1 MSLTA
6 NDTKSKLLS
15 SFENLSFENI
25 FFKEARTEAKGFLS
39 LLDFPTSRDEYW
51 KYTRLAKL
59 IGKLY
64 KIQKNTEFS
73 LPQPILTNT
82 QNLSVSFVNGF
93 YHSQNSNTQNFSLSS
108 FSELKSNELK
118 IAEEHLSKHASCN
131 GHIFTA
137 INTAYFTDGV
147 FINIPEKTDVAQP
160 VCINHYISGNEIIS
174 NFRTLLIA
182 EKNSRS
188 TIIFNTES
196 VNASDSFANIV
207 TEILVEE
214 NAKVDF
220 YLIQNENK
228 NCSQIHTVQ
237 VQQKASSSFAIHT
250 ISLSGEL
257 VRNNLNIVVKGANCE
272 TILNG
277 LYVPVSGQHIDN
289 HTLVDHKFPHCNSS
303 ELYKGV
309 MSGKSNAVFNG
320 KVFVR
325 PLAQKTNAYQSNQNI
340 LLSDDANVNSK
351 PELEIYADDVKCSH
365 GSTTGQLDDDAM
377 FYLRARGINSETA
390 KKILIGAFLGEVIE
404 SIKPEDLKTF
414 ISEKIN
420 TLLTY

>member
-320 KVFVR
+320 KVFGR